1 MFGSFDCILGSVRG
15 VWFVWLYSWFCAWRN
30 VGDGFISSLLRKW
43 CHAGSNPGH
52 MHGAMA
58 TTSSATRSLMRL
70 NYESSPIV
78 GFGCIGCILAVR
90 GATLERG
97 SLIAF
102 EGKNMVPRGL
112 EPRTLRLLAVRSN
125 QLSYETSEHH
135 AW

>member
-1 MFGSFDCILGSVRG
+1 MVLLIVFLVQCEVFGLFGCILGSVRG
-15 VWFVWLYSWFCAWRN
+15 ATLEM
-30 VGDGFISSLLRKW
+30 GSLVAFLRKW

-125 QLSYETSEHH
+125 QLSYETNDDYD
-135 AW
+135 